1 MITAVK
7 HSRRLYATTTIFLVA
22 EVLDVLTTLY
32 AFTFFTAVE
41 GNPIVNHIGWFSASL
56 FKLAMI
62 IGVSWFLEMDK
73 PIEYLKIVDWI
84 FPAMAAAPVV
94 WNLFQFLKVV
104 IR

>member
-1 MITAVK
+1 VITAVK

-73 PIEYLKIVDWI
+73 PGYCLKIDWI
-84 FPAMAAAPVV
+84 FPIMAAAPVA
-94 WNLFQFLKVV
+94 WNVIQLVKVV